1 MATQPIRTHT
11 SRQIIEALDELW
23 HQADL
28 NTDGEMDTTTRI
40 MWRAK
45 RDSIDVARTV
55 VRGLLPYVETDTV
68 QMVMPHLGLL
78 DAERL
83 LDTKPAPFD
92 QDDPTDPSLPFVRV
106 SA

>member
-23 HQADL
+23 HMADL

-55 VRGLLPYVETDTV
+55 VRGLLPYVETDAV
-68 QMVMPHLGLL
+68 QKVFPHIGLI
-78 DAERL
+78 DAENM
-83 LDTKPAPFD
+83 LDSAEYP